1 MADDRRA
8 MIERILAAKAGT
20 LKVSPT
26 SEMRRD
32 NADRRAYGLMGF
44 ETDTP
49 SGYAGFRG
57 YEIDPLSL
65 PVGADPAS
73 DKEFSQDDG
82 GRPVYKTRWGD
93 SYQISPTAQPGGS
106 RVKAAYGAFKNDPI
120 GVAGQ
125 IAKAIGGAAWAGFSA
140 PGRAAAGEPVT
151 YGDAIETVGL
161 IGGGGLAKGA
171 ASAHETL
178 ASRRATLYNLPT
190 ETEVGNALGRTG
202 AGGVDLEGRPL
213 VAKHVVG
220 GAPDRIREQSLP
232 AEAVAEI
239 VQGQTGR
246 GIEIVPQVTSG
257 RGDVGSLVT
266 NRYTGEPLRVEVK
279 KGLSPVQTER
289 VAAHETGHLVDTVAG
304 DIPTKGLVGDLEGI
318 YHFGIEGAHRDTKRT
333 LPKHLGYKGDDIP
346 REYMAEA
353 IRQYMA
359 APDTMKAKYPG
370 VAKAIRAAVNE
381 NPRLKDFIQFNA
393 FVGAGLIGLGAAGG
407 DRQ

>member
-20 LKVSPT
+20 LKADPVSA
-26 SEMRRD
+26 MRHD
-32 NADRRAYGLMGF
+32 DADRRAYGLMGF

-151 YGDAIETVGL
+151 YGDAIETIGL
-161 IGGGGLAKGA
+161 VGGGGGAFSAPKGSLRSGGLRTLYHGTSDDAAEMIAESGRINGPAYFTPDYNTAQNYADGGRVLSVDIPESSLMIDLDLPGGLLLDVEGA
-171 ASAHETL
+171 ANYLGEAGWTL
-178 ASRRATLYNLPT
+178 
-190 ETEVGNALGRTG
+190 
-202 AGGVDLEGRPL
+202 D
-213 VAKHVVG
+213 
-220 GAPDRIREQSLP
+220 
-232 AEAVAEI
+232 
-239 VQGQTGR
+239 
-246 GIEIVPQVTSG
+246 
-257 RGDVGSLVT
+257 
-266 NRYTGEPLRVEVK
+266 
-279 KGLSPVQTER
+279 
-289 VAAHETGHLVDTVAG
+289 
-304 DIPTKGLVGDLEGI
+304 
-318 YHFGIEGAHRDTKRT
+318 
-333 LPKHLGYKGDDIP
+333 
-346 REYMAEA
+346 
-353 IRQYMA
+353 
-359 APDTMKAKYPG
+359 
-370 VAKAIRAAVNE
+370 
-381 NPRLKDFIQFNA
+381 DFIRRGYS
-393 FVGAGLIGLGAAGG
+393 VGVQDGVPFK
-407 DRQ
+407 

>member
-32 NADRRAYGLMGF
+32 NADRRAYGLMGL

-171 ASAHETL
+171 VSAPKHWHPGAL
-178 ASRRATLYNLPT
+178 RCIIFRQMRRSGMRWEDQVPEGWT
-190 ETEVGNALGRTG
+190 
-202 AGGVDLEGRPL
+202 LEGRPL

-220 GAPDRIREQSLP
+220 GTPDRVREQSLP

-266 NRYTGEPLRVEVK
+266 NRFTGEPLRVEVK
-279 KGLSPVQTER
+279 NGLSPVQTER
-289 VAAHETGHLVDTVAG
+289 VAAHETG
-304 DIPTKGLVGDLEGI
+304 
-318 YHFGIEGAHRDTKRT
+318 
-333 LPKHLGYKGDDIP
+333 
-346 REYMAEA
+346 
-353 IRQYMA
+353 
-359 APDTMKAKYPG
+359 APDRHG
-370 VAKAIRAAVNE
+370 C
-381 NPRLKDFIQFNA
+381 
-393 FVGAGLIGLGAAGG
+393 G
-407 DRQ
+407 